1 MSATEPPNRHD
12 QDREWALDR
21 TLAWAEEAARNGDYF
36 SAVRWLDT
44 LDAID
49 GGIPVGYR
57 DRRRRWMRLA
67 QVS

>member
-1 MSATEPPNRHD
+1 MSATEPPGRQD
-12 QDREWALDR
+12 EDREWALDR

-49 GGIPVGYR
+49 DGIPAGYR
-57 DRRRRWMRLA
+57 DRRRRWLRLA
-67 QVS
+67 QVA

>member
-1 MSATEPPNRHD
+1 MSATELPGRRD
-12 QDREWALDR
+12 EEEDWARDR

-44 LDAID
+44 LEAID
-49 GGIPVGYR
+49 DGIPAGYR

-67 QVS
+67 QVG